1 MLRRNDKLILESI
14 KESAFSI
21 LELANMTR
29 REAVN
34 ALMKKRKNFKS
45 SMKYVQDIFIPL
57 LPEDSKDVKVIDFGV
72 KSEL

>member
-29 REAVN
+29 REAVS
-34 ALMKKRKNFKS
+34 ALMKKRKSFKRC
-45 SMKYVQDIFIPL
+45 MKYVQDKFIPL
-57 LPEDSKDVKVIDFGV
+57 LPEYSKDVKVIDFGV